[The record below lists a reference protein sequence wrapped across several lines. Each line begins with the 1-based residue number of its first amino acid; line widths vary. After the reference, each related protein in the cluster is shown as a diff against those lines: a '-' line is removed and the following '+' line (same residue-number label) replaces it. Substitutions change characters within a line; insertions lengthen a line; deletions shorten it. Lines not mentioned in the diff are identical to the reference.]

1 MDEGKIF
8 GKSISF
14 PPRIGQDKRVAWS
27 KGADNIRESI
37 RIILLTEPGER
48 LRLPEFGCG
57 LKNFLFRPNIPSVH
71 RLMQEEVT
79 QSLSRWEPRIRLE
92 SVRVEKDQADE
103 RSAIITI
110 DYSLIA
116 TGAKEQLNMNIRL
129 ESR

>member
-1 MDEGKIF
+1 MNEGKIF
-8 GKSISF
+8 GQSISF
-14 PPRIGQDKRVAWS
+14 PPRIGLDRRVAWS
-27 KGADNIRESI
+27 EGAENIRESI

-57 LKNFLFRPNIPSVH
+57 LKNYLFRPNIPSIH
-71 RLMQEEVT
+71 RLIQDEIM

-92 SVRVEKDQADE
+92 SVRVEKDPKDE

-116 TGAKEQLNMNIRL
+116 TGTKEQLNMNIRL

>member
-1 MDEGKIF
+1 MEEGKIF
-8 GKSISF
+8 GQSIGF
-14 PPRIGQDKRVAWS
+14 PPRIGQDRRVAWS

-57 LKNFLFRPNIPSVH
+57 LKIFLFRPNIPSVH
-71 RLMQEEVT
+71 RLMQEEIT
-79 QSLSRWEPRIRLE
+79 QSLLRWEPRIRLE
-92 SVRVEKDQADE
+92 SVRVEKAHADE

-110 DYSLIA
+110 DYSLVA
-116 TGAKEQLNMNIRL
+116 TGIKEQLNMNIRL